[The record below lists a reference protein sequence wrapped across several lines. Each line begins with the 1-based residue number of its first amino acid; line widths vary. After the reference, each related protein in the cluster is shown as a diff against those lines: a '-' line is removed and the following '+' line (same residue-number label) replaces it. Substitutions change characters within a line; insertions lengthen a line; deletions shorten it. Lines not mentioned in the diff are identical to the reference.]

1 MDDQIIKIEHE
12 LNLSCVQICQFSR
25 SLCEP
30 HANRGLL
37 TCSSKIFV
45 NSRKFVF
52 LNLAV
57 ISYPLSNLRI
67 LESSYICMDVSLAYY
82 MKCSFCTWAVNNIPK
97 QRRSNGIS
105 NGGVGLRNFGP
116 FFFQILYLLST
127 VAPAQCILVAVIL
140 KIQGISQEGIA
151 IK

>member
-116 FFFQILYLLST
+116 FFFPNSILIINSCTST
-127 VAPAQCILVAVIL
+127 VYFSS
-140 KIQGISQEGIA
+140 GH
-151 IK
+151 IKDPRNFPRRNSH

>member
-82 MKCSFCTWAVNNIPK
+82 MKCSFCTWAVNNILK
-97 QRRSNGIS
+97 QRRSNGFQMEEWDWEILDHFFPNS
-105 NGGVGLRNFGP
+105 ILIINSCTSTVYFSSGHIKDPRNFP
-116 FFFQILYLLST
+116 RRNSH
-127 VAPAQCILVAVIL
+127 
-140 KIQGISQEGIA
+140 
-151 IK
+151 